1 VIQEISKPPPP
12 VADSEPVA
20 QEEMDNEK
28 LVVEV
33 ELNGEINVEDTPTA
47 VVPSESN
54 DLLKVNGIFSTAEVE
69 DVAEGIRAIAV
80 YNEWVSP
87 TVTGRRPSARYQV
100 MNNYADQ
107 DLLLVVIDLAKFVF
121 SLETYRSVPSGFSL
135 KCMVSCSVRR

>member
-1 VIQEISKPPPP
+1 LIQEISKPPPP

-28 LVVEV
+28 LVEEV
-33 ELNGEINVEDTPTA
+33 KLNGEDKVEDTLMV
-47 VVPSESN
+47 VVPSASN
-54 DLLKVNGIFSTAEVE
+54 DILKVNGIFSTEDVE

-87 TVTGRRPSARYQV
+87 TVTGQRPSTHYQV

-107 DLLLVVIDLAKFVF
+107 QLSLVVMDLSNCLF
-121 SLETYRSVPSGFSL
+121 SIL
-135 KCMVSCSVRR
+135 KCTDQA

>member
-28 LVVEV
+28 LVVEL
-33 ELNGEINVEDTPTA
+33 ELNREINVEDTPTA

-54 DLLKVNGIFSTAEVE
+54 GLLKVNGIFSTAEVE

-87 TVTGRRPSARYQV
+87 TVTGQRPSTHYQV

-107 DLLLVVIDLAKFVF
+107 QLSLVVMDLSNCLF
-121 SLETYRSVPSGFSL
+121 SIL
-135 KCMVSCSVRR
+135 KCTDQA

>member
-1 VIQEISKPPPP
+1 LIQEISKPPSPL
-12 VADSEPVA
+12 ADSEPVA

-33 ELNGEINVEDTPTA
+33 ELNGEDKVEDTPMV
-47 VVPSESN
+47 VVPSASN
-54 DLLKVNGIFSTAEVE
+54 DILKVNGTFSTEDVE

-87 TVTGRRPSARYQV
+87 TVTSQRPSAHYQV

-107 DLLLVVIDLAKFVF
+107 QLSLVVMDLSNCLF
-121 SLETYRSVPSGFSL
+121 SIL
-135 KCMVSCSVRR
+135 KHTDKA